1 MLVGMLGSAVFLL
14 AALAGGQVAPAP
26 TDLNRVAV
34 GTVAPDFELPSA
46 SGGNLRL
53 SSLRGKNVVLVFY
66 RGYW

>member
-1 MLVGMLGSAVFLL
+1 MLFLFGVL
-14 AALAGGQVAPAP
+14 AWAQAPPA

-34 GTVAPDFELPSA
+34 GSVAPDFELPSPT
-46 SGGNLRL
+46 GGKVKL